1 MRPLLLICK
10 GVNSTTLELNNV
22 ITCEGDHCYGPERR
36 AGKATL
42 SIATAVV
49 VIVGAVSAAV
59 VDIVP
64 GPLPSTGANEQRARG
79 LLALRREELPLST
92 QAGSQSS

>member
-22 ITCEGDHCYGPERR
+22 ITCEGDHSYGPERR

-49 VIVGAVSAAV
+49 VIVGAVSSAV

-64 GPLPSTGANEQRARG
+64 GPLPSTEANEQQARG